1 MSRNS
6 VLLGQYIKGRSY
18 LHKRDPRGKFAM
30 AFLSLVVLL
39 CVSSLWS
46 FLLIAG
52 CYFLLAFLTKISIFM
67 LLRSARPIIFLAIF
81 TFLMHCL
88 WSDGVIL
95 SAPGALKG
103 LFFALRIIFMAL
115 FAGLF
120 TATTTPEKIAD
131 SITYMLKPFSRFF
144 DVQSFATIISM
155 SLRFIPIIVLETK
168 KLMFAQA
175 SRGVD
180 FKAKKLKD
188 KFHAYTSVL
197 APEFLLL
204 FSHAD
209 KLALAMES
217 RGYVPGAKRTSLHP
231 LVWCREDTVF
241 LLLIFFVSICLLI
254 CDRLWLA

>member
-1 MSRNS
+1 MKKNS
-6 VLLGQYIKGRSY
+6 VLLGQYIKGTSY
-18 LHKRDPRGKFAM
+18 LHKRDPRGKLAL

-46 FLLIAG
+46 FLLV
-52 CYFLLAFLTKISIFM
+52 FLLYITLAIMSRISIFV
-67 LLRSARPIIFLAIF
+67 LLRSAKPIIFLAFF

-88 WSDGVIL
+88 WRDGEVF
-95 SAPGALKG
+95 SANGAMLG
-103 LFFALRIIFMAL
+103 MFFALRVIFMAL

-120 TATTTPEKIAD
+120 TATTMPEKIAE
-131 SITYMLKPFSRFF
+131 SITYTLKPFSCFF

-155 SLRFIPIIVLETK
+155 SLRFIPIISQETK
-168 KLMFAQA
+168 KLMYAQA

-180 FKAKKLKD
+180 FRTKKLKD
-188 KFHAYTSVL
+188 TLRAYTSVL

-217 RGYVPGAKRTSLHP
+217 RGYVHGAKRTSLHP
-231 LVWCREDTVF
+231 LEWCRKDTYF
-241 LLLIFFVSICLLI
+241 LVAVCSVSILILI
-254 CDRLWLA
+254 CDRVCLL